1 MSVNKVAVN
10 GETIID
16 LTEDS
21 VTPESLLKG
30 TTAHNK
36 AGESIT
42 GSLEVDTREVWVCY
56 PFPDLSQFST
66 AVTVTTPL
74 FTFGRGAAKGV
85 FNRIRVTATQI
96 SHLDES
102 DDVYPR
108 YSTLRGWASDAV
120 RVLFF
125 DEPVDE
131 TSEAYAVLSK
141 IATKT
146 VFEALG
152 SIQVS
157 KSVSAT
163 ENGTVEIVPDS
174 GFDMLLKATVEVNVD
189 APAPV
194 LQEKTIAPTTSE
206 QVVTPDD
213 GYDGLSS
220 VTVKEIST
228 EMKSVELSMAS
239 GDQTIS
245 RSTNKFMTSVVVKK
259 PSTLIPE
266 NIKKDVVIGGVTGT
280 YEGSGGG
287 NGGSGS
293 YDVAVTENSDGS
305 QNLAITDAASSN
317 LPVVET
323 WVLNE
328 DLNNLY
334 GSSIDILEWISFSVY
349 DISYNMI
356 RIFSNSYGIAVN
368 LYNMIE
374 SENAETLI
382 SYTTELALVTQDSM
396 TGINTGWIN
405 GDSSA
410 PVELRTLKFHEAVPD
425 GDFKT
430 WLQANAVKQ

>member
-317 LPVVET
+317 
-323 WVLNE
+323 
-328 DLNNLY
+328 
-334 GSSIDILEWISFSVY
+334 
-349 DISYNMI
+349 
-356 RIFSNSYGIAVN
+356 
-368 LYNMIE
+368 
-374 SENAETLI
+374 
-382 SYTTELALVTQDSM
+382 
-396 TGINTGWIN
+396 
-405 GDSSA
+405 
-410 PVELRTLKFHEAVPD
+410 
-425 GDFKT
+425 T

>member
-21 VTPESLLKG
+21 VTPETLIKG

-36 AGESIT
+36 AGELIT

-56 PFPDLSQFST
+56 PVPDLSQFST
-66 AVTVTTPL
+66 NVVVTTPL
-74 FTFGRGAAKGV
+74 FTFGAGAYPGS
-85 FNRIRVTATQI
+85 FNRIKVTSTQI
-96 SHLDES
+96 YHVNEANDL
-102 DDVYPR
+102 YPR
-108 YSTLRGWASDAV
+108 YSALRGWASSAT
-120 RVLFF
+120 RVLIF

-146 VFEALG
+146 VYEALG
-152 SIQVS
+152 IIQAS
-157 KSVSAT
+157 KSLSVT
-163 ENGTVEIVPDS
+163 KNGTIEIVPDS
-174 GFDMLLKATVEVNVD
+174 SFDMMLKATVEVNV
-189 APAPV
+189 PAPV
-194 LQEKTIAPTTSE
+194 LQEKTITPTTSE

-239 GDQTIS
+239 GDQVIDKS
-245 RSTNKFMTSVVVKK
+245 SDKFMASVTVKK

-266 NIKKDVVIGGVTGT
+266 NIKSGVVIGGVTGN

-287 NGGSGS
+287 SGS
-293 YDVAVTENSDGS
+293 SGNYNIVVTENSDGS
-305 QNLAITDAASSN
+305 QNLAITDASN
-317 LPVVET
+317 TELPVVET
-323 WVLNE
+323 WVFNKSLNKVPNADMALIAE
-328 DLNNLY
+328 VPL
-334 GSSIDILEWISFSVY
+334 SIC
-349 DISYNMI
+349 DISYSQIVFDSYIND
-356 RIFSNSYGIAVN
+356 FSD
-368 LYNMIE
+368 LY
-374 SENAETLI
+374 AEKNFVTADGTTALTYYQTTLCQVD
-382 SYTTELALVTQDSM
+382 TV
-396 TGINTGWIN
+396 
-405 GDSSA
+405 GDSSWFN
-410 PVELRTLKFHEAVPD
+410 EYMRTIKFHEAVPD